1 MESAIVQSIEKMIE
15 NKISFYQDLHHC
27 FKEERSALISV
38 DVKALWQ
45 LSSEKESLCLKITGL
60 RQDITSAAAPWIQ
73 LKPFDLK
80 VLWSAIPRENLGKF
94 QMLNQRLERLKKE
107 IEDLRK
113 HNMVF
118 MNDSL
123 QFLDEMMAII
133 SRVGRSEVPMVYNRR
148 CSLNHGKTTHLLSQ
162 EV

>member
-1 MESAIVQSIEKMIE
+1 MEPAIVQSIEKMIE
-15 NKISFYQDLHHC
+15 NKISLYHDLHSC
-27 FKEERSALISV
+27 FNEERSALIHV
-38 DVKALWQ
+38 DVTALWQ
-45 LSSEKESLCLKITGL
+45 ISSEKESLCLKITRL
-60 RQDITSAAAPWIQ
+60 RRDITSAAVTWVR

-80 VLWSAIPRENLGKF
+80 ILCTVIPRERLGSF
-94 QMLNQRLERLKKE
+94 HMLTQRLEHLKKE

-123 QFLDEMMAII
+123 QFLDNMMTII
-133 SRVGRSEVPMVYNRR
+133 SRVGKSEAPVVYNRR
-148 CSLNHGKTTHLLSQ
+148 CSLNHGKTTRFLSQ